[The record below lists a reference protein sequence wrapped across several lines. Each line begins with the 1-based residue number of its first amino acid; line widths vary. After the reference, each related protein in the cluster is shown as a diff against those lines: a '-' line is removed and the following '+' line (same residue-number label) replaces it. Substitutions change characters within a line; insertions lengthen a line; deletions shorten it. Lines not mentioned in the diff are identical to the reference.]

1 MFSPALLDP
10 HTKLK
15 VLSRD
20 HRAPSFQPLSI
31 TIPLDGLQTPPHERR
46 TPPDFPIP

>member
-1 MFSPALLDP
+1 MFLLALLDP

-15 VLSRD
+15 VLSGD

-31 TIPLDGLQTPPHERR
+31 TIPLDGLQTPPRERR
-46 TPPDFPIP
+46 APPDFPIP